1 MTDIPTFRINI
12 KASLDDEDTAAIIS
26 TVVEAMNHS
35 RQYTSARIHEVLVQ
49 KGHDEAARVVL
60 ESMYQTGGKGSLPN

>member
-1 MTDIPTFRINI
+1 MNDIPTFQINI
-12 KASLDDEDTAAIIS
+12 KATLDKEDTVSIIN
-26 TVVEAMNHS
+26 TVVEAMNYS
-35 RQYTSARIHEVLVQ
+35 RQYTIARIHEVLVQ